1 MRSVLISGAGIAGA
15 TAAYWLAKAGF
26 QVTVVEQAQDMRSS
40 GSPVDVRGA
49 AVEVA
54 ERMGV
59 MERIRAADT
68 RVRDMVF
75 VNSRGHVVS
84 RVNMRTAWAESGDV
98 ELSRGELAAILRGA
112 VPGDVEFQF
121 GNSVTALTPDAD
133 GVTAEFVSGPARRFD
148 VVIGADGAHSGVR
161 ALAFGPETNYLKHL
175 GVYIATLPLDGET
188 GTDLVMYNTPGR
200 AVAIH
205 PAGGHPGA
213 AFMVR
218 APQIPQFDHRD
229 VEQHKR
235 LLCDAY
241 AGAGWRVPELLDR
254 VRATD
259 DLYFDSVSRIH
270 VPTWSRGR
278 VGLVG
283 DAASCVSLFG
293 DGSSLAMIGAFT
305 LADALTGD
313 IPAGLRAYEARHRP
327 QRAAKEN
334 SVAYATRLL
343 IPATPAGIALRN
355 VAMYLMPVVN
365 AAARLGIP
373 RGKWHSRSPKR
384 HSSSETSRTGLL
396 EYSFGKTR

>member
-1 MRSVLISGAGIAGA
+1 MRQALISGAGIAGA

-26 QVTVVEQAQDMRSS
+26 QVTVVEQARDMRSS

-54 ERMGV
+54 QRMGV
-59 MERIRAADT
+59 MARISAADT

-75 VNSRGHVVS
+75 VNSRGRVVS
-84 RVNMRTAWAESGDV
+84 RVNMRSTWAESGDV
-98 ELSRGELAAILRGA
+98 ELSRGELAAILRDA
-112 VPGDVEFQF
+112 VPDDVEFQF
-121 GNSVTALTPDAD
+121 GNSVTALAQDGD
-133 GVTAEFVSGPARRFD
+133 GVTADFASGPARRFD

-161 ALAFGPETNYLKHL
+161 ALAFGPETDYLKHL
-175 GVYIATLPLDGET
+175 GVYIATLPLDGEA
-188 GTDLVMYNTPGR
+188 GSDLVMYNTPGR

-213 AFMVR
+213 AFMFR

-229 VEQHKR
+229 IDQHKR
-235 LLCDAY
+235 LICDAY

-254 VRATD
+254 VRAAD
-259 DLYFDSVSRIH
+259 DLYFDSVSRIQ

-278 VGLVG
+278 IGLVG

-305 LADALTGD
+305 LADSLTGD
-313 IPAGLRAYEARHRP
+313 IPAGLRTYEVRHRP

-334 SVAYATRLL
+334 SVVYATRLL
-343 IPATPAGIALRN
+343 IPATSAGIAIRN
-355 VAMYLMPVVN
+355 VAMHLMPLVN
-365 AAARLGIP
+365 AAQRFGIP
-373 RGKWHSRSPKR
+373 RGKWHSRSSISR
-384 HSSSETSRTGLL
+384 ADDRNFQFAGTSA
-396 EYSFGKTR
+396 E

>member
-1 MRSVLISGAGIAGA
+1 MRKALISGAGIAGA

-26 QVTVVEQAQDMRSS
+26 DVTIVEQAADMPSS
-40 GSPVDVRGA
+40 GSPVDVRGP

-59 MERIRAADT
+59 MARIRAADT
-68 RVRDMVF
+68 CVRAMLF

-84 RVNMRTAWAESGDV
+84 RVDMRNTWAEPGDV
-98 ELSRGELAAILRGA
+98 ELSRGELAAILRDA
-112 VPGDVEFQF
+112 VPDDVEFQF
-121 GNSVTALTPDAD
+121 GNSVTAVKQDAD
-133 GVTAEFVSGPARRFD
+133 GVTADFVSGPARRFD

-161 ALAFGPETNYLKHL
+161 ALAFGPETDYLKHL

-213 AFMVR
+213 AFMFR
-218 APQIPQFDHRD
+218 APQIPHFDHRD
-229 VEQHKR
+229 IDQHKR

-254 VRATD
+254 VRAAD
-259 DLYFDSVSRIH
+259 DLYFDSVSRIQ

-278 VGLVG
+278 IGLVG

-293 DGSSLAMIGAFT
+293 DGSSLAMTGAFT
-305 LADALTGD
+305 LADSLNDD
-313 IPAGLRAYEARHRP
+313 IPAGLRTYEVRHRP

-343 IPATPAGIALRN
+343 IPATSAGIAVRN
-355 VAMYLMPVVN
+355 AAMYLMPLVN
-365 AAARLGIP
+365 AAQRLGIP
-373 RGKWHSRSPKR
+373 RGKWHSRS
-384 HSSSETSRTGLL
+384 STSRETVFQQRKF
-396 EYSFGKTR
+396 E